1 VGGGLGRKGVPNG
14 HGRGFVAWLRVR
26 VWVSVRWHPLLVGV
40 VAGDG
45 LPLVPSTTVEGTR

>member
-1 VGGGLGRKGVPNG
+1 MGGGLGRKGVPNG